1 MLFSTSKWCC
11 LYLLGK
17 ITVNTQ
23 GEKTYQE
30 GGSVSRVNI
39 GRLITISVTSRHTS
53 MIFKMAGNFFVR
65 YFLQKM
71 IIFRRS
77 GNFFCLAR
85 MAKHLKNRKE

>member
-1 MLFSTSKWCC
+1 MISKLVILIC
-11 LYLLGK
+11 YV
-17 ITVNTQ
+17 IQTVSHGGPEGTTQ
-23 GEKTYQE
+23 G

-39 GRLITISVTSRHTS
+39 GRLITTSLTSRHTS
-53 MIFKMAGNFFVR
+53 MIFKMGNFFVC